1 MSEDNTQ
8 KTVSEET
15 ISAIVSAATHI
26 AEDSDAMRQN
36 LIAAAEALQPVIE
49 RAGIRF
55 GSLEDSQMWS
65 IDPEDPYA
73 TTKRIGIRKVYD
85 GWMIG
90 IESTELAKEWWDGS
104 NWRGYTDPF
113 QESAFDQGAAR
124 ILPFSKV
131 SRENIE
137 KAIERLPAFLEA
149 YAAELKCRHQKYADL
164 RKKAEQIRTVLE
176 GRE

>member
-15 ISAIVSAATHI
+15 IASIVDAATHI
-26 AEDSDAMRQN
+26 AEDSDAMRKN
-36 LIAAAEALQPVIE
+36 LIAVAEALQPIIE

-65 IDPEDPYA
+65 TYPEDPYA
-73 TTKRIGIRKVYD
+73 VTKRIGIRKVYD

-90 IESTELAKEWWDGS
+90 IESTELSREWWDGS
-104 NWRGYTDPF
+104 NWCGYADPF
-113 QESAFDQGAAR
+113 QESAFDHGAAR
-124 ILPFSKV
+124 ILPFSRV

-137 KAIERLPAFLEA
+137 KAIERLPAFIDA
-149 YAAELKCRHQKYADL
+149 YAAELKCRHKRYADM
-164 RKKAEQIRTVLE
+164 RKKAEQIRAVLE
-176 GRE
+176 ETA